1 MKKTLFALLTTTNLL
16 AIPAL
21 AQENHLNVS
30 FKPRLAL
37 NNLDVYHDDFMNNA
51 LSSGQELGW
60 SFDFVYKRVTPSGL
74 IYGAGIDVGRYTESI
89 SIRYDDLND
98 FRADGQFENVS
109 YQKNIHSQWGYLSV
123 GPFIGYEY
131 NLDKNATK
139 SIAIEFGI
147 KYLFAFEGSDE
158 TTALMA
164 KSAIDQREL
173 KFGSYTWARGN
184 TGYWYLGPILMEG
197 AITYNFSLG
206 HTKRQFFAGIMGTL
220 NAFFFNAPGRDLSNN
235 QSGNFML
242 GDFTTD
248 INGRTQYG
256 TPGGTYYE
264 VLANKHTS
272 IGLKLGMNL
281 YRF

>member
-1 MKKTLFALLTTTNLL
+1 MKKILFTLLIATNLS
-16 AIPAL
+16 AIAAF
-21 AQENHLNVS
+21 AQENHLNIS

-60 SFDFVYKRVTPSGL
+60 SVDLAYKRVTPSGL
-74 IYGAGIDVGRYTESI
+74 IYGGSIDVGRYTESI

-98 FRADGQFENVS
+98 FRADGQFKNVS

-147 KYLFAFEGSDE
+147 KYLFAFEGSDV
-158 TTALMA
+158 TTPLTA
-164 KSAIDQREL
+164 KSALDQKEL
-173 KFGSYTWARGN
+173 KFGSYSWVRGN
-184 TGYWYLGPILMEG
+184 GGHWYLGPILMEG

-220 NAFFFNAPGRDLSNN
+220 NAFFFNAPGRDIANN

-248 INGRTQYG
+248 INGRKEYG
-256 TPGGTYYE
+256 RSEGTYYE
-264 VLANKHTS
+264 VLANKFTS
-272 IGLKLGMNL
+272 MGIKLGMNL